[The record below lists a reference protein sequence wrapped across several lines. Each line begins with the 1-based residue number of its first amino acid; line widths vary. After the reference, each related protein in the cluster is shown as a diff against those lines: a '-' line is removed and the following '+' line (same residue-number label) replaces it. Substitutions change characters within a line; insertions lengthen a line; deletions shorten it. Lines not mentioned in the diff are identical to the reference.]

1 VVTRPPWKIVELS
14 FDLVS
19 VEDPRWWHRRKG

>member
-19 VEDPRWWHRRKG
+19 VEDPRWHRRKG